1 MLTFVVL
8 LILLTLLFGRELV
21 LTLGVLCLL
30 GIGMFFLFS
39 VAGLAALLFSVAA

>member
-1 MLTFVVL
+1 MLTALVL
-8 LILLTLLFGRELV
+8 TIVLILLFGRELV
-21 LTLGVLCLL
+21 LTLAVLCML